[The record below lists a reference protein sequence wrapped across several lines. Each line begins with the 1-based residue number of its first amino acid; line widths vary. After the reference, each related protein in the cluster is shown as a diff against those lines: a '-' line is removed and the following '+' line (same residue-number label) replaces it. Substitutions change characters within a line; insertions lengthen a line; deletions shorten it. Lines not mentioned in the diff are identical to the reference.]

1 MKIKVLEFLKN
12 KKGAMGIGTLIIF
25 IAMVLVA
32 AVAASVLINTSGFL
46 QQKASSTGKESTEQV
61 ASGLFCSGVSGHIT
75 GDLDKMVLYISP
87 NAGSAPIDLKEAKL
101 FVTYDGKSV
110 VLMKNGGVIDAT
122 SGNTNLFALDWA
134 NATSTGY
141 VVVPLQDA
149 DESVINNAV
158 INKGDVV
165 AILVNVESAF
175 GEKIPERRHVSGKL
189 QPEFGAPA
197 VVDFTTPVAYTKDVM
212 ELQ

>member
-1 MKIKVLEFLKN
+1 MKIKLLEFLKN
-12 KKGAMGIGTLIIF
+12 KRGAMGIGTLIIF

-46 QQKASSTGKESTEQV
+46 QQKASSTGKQSTEQV
-61 ASGLFCSGVSGHIT
+61 ASGLMCSGVTGHIDT
-75 GDLDKMVLYISP
+75 NLDKMIIYISP
-87 NAGSAPIDLKEAKL
+87 NAGSAPIDLKQAKL
-101 FVTYDGKSV
+101 FLTYDGKSV
-110 VLMKNGGVIDAT
+110 ILKENGTIDAT
-122 SGNTNLFALDWA
+122 TGDTNLFALNWS
-134 NATSTGY
+134 NATGTGY

-149 DESVINNAV
+149 DKSVVNNAV

-165 AILVNVESAF
+165 AILVDVNKSF
-175 GEKIPERRHVSGKL
+175 GGEIPERQHVSGKL

-197 VVDFTTPVAYTKDVM
+197 VIDFTTPVAYTKTVM